1 MRRVSL
7 VGFDERMRMEP
18 TLSYS
23 LGGIMGSTK
32 IVGFGTHAGVV
43 HTANGAGA
51 EGQQGEA

>member
-1 MRRVSL
+1 MLRVSL
-7 VGFDERMRMEP
+7 AGFDERMRLEP
-18 TLSYS
+18 TLSFS

-32 IVGFGTHAGVV
+32 IMGFGTHAGVV